1 MTRVISEEKVQPNGP
16 GLANSVEHTAVLI
29 PVASIRVVKN
39 TRKYIDQE
47 RLANLAADIK
57 RNGLQ
62 QPITVAATPE
72 VGSYELIY
80 GERRY
85 RAHLLNEA
93 EVIPAFVR
101 TDLTREQIQD
111 IRRAENLQHV
121 QISPIDEAEDFA
133 EALQMKSIEE
143 LAATIHHP
151 LRFIRERL
159 ALLNL
164 IDPAKTALRTGKIGL
179 DIAKILACLSPER
192 QLLILDRVE
201 AEELNARK
209 LANLLAETDLNL
221 QRAPFDTAECH
232 RCPHNSA
239 GQPDLFAREASG
251 LGQCLNAPCWRKKE
265 EAKALEVVR
274 QIEASG
280 PRAMLTEKTK
290 IDLSDLPADINQDQV
305 TFHLKEEIGD
315 RQLQD
320 CASCNFLFAF
330 VSKSGQILTQKI
342 CTMKGCYEEKRK
354 GFHEENKTDQK
365 SQGKAKTAKAKG
377 TKPSSGAKK
386 KPSSDRSPSTQQM
399 SPRNAPLRVREFKKQ
414 VYRRFLAEQMR
425 MTPQNALLLLLLAMY
440 HARWSRFWKGDVH
453 LKEYGITVTPPEG
466 DISAFFESL
475 RTFTPEALID
485 HGGALATKVLSELP
499 LNLTEEL
506 VYSHL
511 GATAEQIFTVDRAY
525 YELLTKSEI
534 EATAKEMGL
543 DRFLQIKNQSL
554 SKLLAKPKNEFIK
567 SLIGVGFIP
576 ERMPAWLQRETD
588 LKQSEQSH

>member
-1 MTRVISEEKVQPNGP
+1 MRTVISEEKLQPDGP

-39 TRKYIDQE
+39 TRKYIDPE

-57 RNGLQ
+57 KNGLQ

-72 VGSYELIY
+72 IGNYELIY

-85 RAHLLNEA
+85 RAHQLNEA

-101 TDLTREQIQD
+101 TDLTQEQIQD

-133 EALQMKSIEE
+133 EALQLKSIEE

-151 LRFIRERL
+151 VRFIRERL
-159 ALLNL
+159 SLLNL
-164 IDPAKTALRTGKIGL
+164 IDTAKTALRTGKIGL

-192 QLLILDRVE
+192 QRLILDRVE
-201 AEELNARK
+201 AEGLNARK

-251 LGQCLNAPCWRKKE
+251 LGHCLNAPCWRKKE

-280 PRAMLTEKTK
+280 PRAMLTEKTS
-290 IDLSDLPADINQDQV
+290 IDLSDLPADITQDKV
-305 TFHLKEEIGD
+305 IFHLKEEIGE

-330 VSKSGQILTQKI
+330 VSKRGQILKQKI
-342 CTMKGCYEEKRK
+342 CTMKACYEAKRK
-354 GFHEENKTDQK
+354 EFHEENKTDQK
-365 SQGKAKTAKAKG
+365 IQGKAKTGRAKG
-377 TKPSSGAKK
+377 TKPSPG
-386 KPSSDRSPSTQQM
+386 RSPSTQQM

-425 MTPQNALLLLLLAMY
+425 KTPQNALLLLLLAMY

-475 RTFTPEALID
+475 RTFTAEALID

-534 EATAKEMGL
+534 EATVKEMGL
-543 DRFLQIKNQSL
+543 DKFLQIKNQSL